1 MQVSAILSVGWGWLN
16 PSFQARSNYCALYAA
31 CPHYCHNCPLHPG
44 LRILLYSGDADASVP
59 ALGTRYWLSVLG
71 LRQGKGTA
79 NWRTWSSS
87 TGQVGA
93 GGAGAAIIYNP
104 GSGCDNL
111 RGISPPFIRS

>member
-1 MQVSAILSVGWGWLN
+1 MGGLN
-16 PSFQARSNYCALYAA
+16 PSFQARSNYFALYAA